1 MKCLVRVKC
10 FPVYLEN
17 KFAFTIQGLKVN
29 LQFRKKKMLELSI
42 QMFYIDIEDEQN
54 FRLFTIIFENIYEQ
68 TINNFFI
75 KSN

>member
-54 FRLFTIIFENIYEQ
+54 FKQFTILLKIYMNRE
-68 TINNFFI
+68 
-75 KSN
+75 

>member
-1 MKCLVRVKC
+1 
-10 FPVYLEN
+10 
-17 KFAFTIQGLKVN
+17 
-29 LQFRKKKMLELSI
+29 MLELSI